1 MPLFVVES
9 ISTLR
14 HKYVIECQELE
25 HAFDTVTMGEAAEFS
40 QMFLGEQIITGHG
53 ITKETFNEMN
63 DMLTGVGDG
72 TSYQPE
78 SGSPWMGDKMIN
90 KVKYDTESEL

>member
-40 QMFLGEQIITGHG
+40 QMFLGEQIITGHE

-63 DMLTGVGDG
+63 DMLKGVGDG
-72 TSYQPE
+72 TTYQPE
-78 SGSPWMGDKMIN
+78 SGSPWMGDKIIHQ
-90 KVKYDTESEL
+90 VKYPNEGKL